1 LTFLPCDAFDYQRAH
16 VKKSNTFT
24 PWSSPRKWG
33 ALWRFLISWGKSFR
47 SHKEGPMAQN
57 LVRLKTC
64 AEQRNISV
72 VSLRRYISQGKLT
85 AYRLGPKIIM
95 VDLNELDAVVLK
107 RIPTVSGGA

>member
-1 LTFLPCDAFDYQRAH
+1 
-16 VKKSNTFT
+16 
-24 PWSSPRKWG
+24 
-33 ALWRFLISWGKSFR
+33 
-47 SHKEGPMAQN
+47 MAQN

-72 VSLRRYISQGKLT
+72 VSLRRYIGQGKLT

-95 VDLNELDAVVLK
+95 VDLNEFDAVVLK

>member
-1 LTFLPCDAFDYQRAH
+1 
-16 VKKSNTFT
+16 
-24 PWSSPRKWG
+24 
-33 ALWRFLISWGKSFR
+33 
-47 SHKEGPMAQN
+47 MAQN